1 MLCDCSM
8 AVEDMVKVYDEIRS
22 DLDAAFQ
29 PVAKSVSASLVESEV
44 VSHSVEAKCWQTLQK
59 KYDVY
64 AKKMNAERRSR
75 MEKLRREHDLKN
87 KVN

>member
-1 MLCDCSM
+1 M
-8 AVEDMVKVYDEIRS
+8 AVEDTSKIYDEIRS

-29 PVAKSVSASLVESEV
+29 PVTKNMSASLVESEV
-44 VSHSVEAKCWQTLQK
+44 VSRSVEAKCWQTLQK

-64 AKKMNAERRSR
+64 VKKMNAERRSR